1 MNYLARLKQLD
12 NGEIFHHTPKLEP
25 TKPTE
30 PPFDGFVGLIPGANE
45 NIYGGSNARKVSPGN
60 TATASR
66 WWLIHFPDG
75 APLEAWANPPAT
87 WTEILERH
95 PDAVAAEPFNQ
106 TAQVQ
111 ATACATCTHAT
122 YRGGCGVPVAA
133 GLSDLDGVIC
143 YHDEGGKDCT
153 AWLATIPSDLET
165 LIQRSGT
172 FYEYGP
178 EDFEL
183 IRQVA
188 RFDPDDLRLALNYFL
203 NEYQSHAEAIK

>member
-45 NIYGGSNARKVSPGN
+45 NIYGGSNARKVSPSN

-95 PDAVAAEPFNQ
+95 PDAVTAEPFNQ

-111 ATACATCTHAT
+111 ATTCDTCTHAT
-122 YRGGCGVPVAA
+122 YRGGCGEQVAA
-133 GLSDLDGVIC
+133 GLSNLEGVIVYSNDKGATC
-143 YHDEGGKDCT
+143 S
-153 AWLATIPSDLET
+153 AWLTIIPGDIEARIRTMAKRWNYSSDDLAVALAGARADPAGWNKVLET
-165 LIQRSGT
+165 DETEG
-172 FYEYGP
+172 E
-178 EDFEL
+178 
-183 IRQVA
+183 
-188 RFDPDDLRLALNYFL
+188 
-203 NEYQSHAEAIK
+203 K